1 MTYPRPQTLSFI
13 DRGGRKV
20 LKVPLDKTG
29 RDYAQILES
38 DYQRLLRMGSNG
50 VLTGHVVDGK
60 KYVRTHIKNPDDGS
74 RRQEMVA
81 RLLVGKPRGGLIRY
95 VDGNPTD
102 LTPENILYINNSRT
116 ASRRRKQPE

>member
-29 RDYAQILES
+29 RAYAKILES

-50 VLTGHVVDGK
+50 VLTGHVVEGK
-60 KYVRTHIKNPDDGS
+60 KYVRTHVWADDGS
-74 RRQEMVA
+74 RRQEMAA
-81 RLLVGKPRGGLIRY
+81 RLLVGKPKGGLIRY
-95 VDGNPTD
+95 VDGDPTD
-102 LTPENILYINNSRT
+102 LTPENILYINN
-116 ASRRRKQPE
+116 RRKK